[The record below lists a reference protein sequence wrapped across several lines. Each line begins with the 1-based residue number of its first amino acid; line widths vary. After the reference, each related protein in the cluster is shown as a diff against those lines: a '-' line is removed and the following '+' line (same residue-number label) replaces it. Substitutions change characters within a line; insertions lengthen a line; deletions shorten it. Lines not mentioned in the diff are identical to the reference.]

1 MPGKIGTLTLKIRK
15 TLDRLPYVPWAL
27 LLVWNT
33 TRGLT
38 IAWGVLLVIQG
49 LLPVA
54 TVYLIRPLVDSL
66 AKAAG
71 GGVGLQNIT
80 PTLILVVL
88 MAAVILL
95 GGCLQGL
102 NNWIRTAQSERV
114 QDYMSNLIHQKSMDV
129 DLAFYESPQFYDNL
143 HRARSEAASRPLSLM
158 ENMGSLLQNTI
169 TLFAMTALLFRF
181 GLWLPVVLVAG
192 TVPAVAV
199 VFHQN
204 MRQHVHWL
212 QTTADNRRAWYY
224 DWVLT
229 SKENAAELRLFGL
242 GPYFQSA
249 YQTVRDRLRKLSLKL
264 VRDRTMAGLGTSAIT
279 LLSTGAVMAL
289 MVWRLFTGFA
299 TLGDLAFFYQA
310 FNQGQQKMGSLLGT
324 VSQIFTNCLFLE
336 SLFDFLTLE
345 SRVKEATIP
354 TNVPGT
360 LKSGIRF
367 HQVAFRYPATERFA
381 LRDFNLTI
389 PAGRVMAIVGN
400 NGAGKSTLVKL
411 LCRLYDPE
419 SGRIELDGIDLRE
432 LSIRELRNSIT
443 VLFQEP
449 VHYNASVHENIALGD
464 LQLAD
469 SSPAI
474 RKAACEAGADNFIR
488 RLPQGYETL
497 MGRWFAGGTEISVG
511 EWQRV
516 ALARSFLRRAPI
528 IILDEPTSAMDSW
541 AEADWLERFRI
552 LAAGRTAI
560 LITHR
565 FTTAMCA
572 DIIHVMQDGQIV
584 ESGNHLQLLAKDGL
598 YAGSWKR
605 QMQSWCDRI

>member
-1 MPGKIGTLTLKIRK
+1 MPGKIGTLTLKLRK
-15 TLDRLPYVPWAL
+15 ALDRLPYVPWAL
-27 LLVWNT
+27 SLVWNT

-38 IAWGVLLVIQG
+38 MAWGVLLVIQG

-54 TVYLIRPLVDSL
+54 TVYLTRPLVDGL

-71 GGVGLQNIT
+71 GGVGLRNIT

-95 GGCLQGL
+95 SGCLAGL
-102 NNWIRTAQSERV
+102 NSWIRTAQSERV
-114 QDYMSNLIHQKSMDV
+114 QDYMRNLIHQKSMDV

-169 TLFAMTALLFRF
+169 TLFAMTALLFQF
-181 GLWLPVVLVAG
+181 GLWLPVALVAS
-192 TVPAVAV
+192 TIPAVAV
-199 VFHQN
+199 AFHQN
-204 MRQHVHWL
+204 MRQHAQWL

-249 YQTVRDRLRKLSLKL
+249 YQTVRDLLRKLSLKL
-264 VRDRTMAGLGTSAIT
+264 IRDRILAGLGTSAIT
-279 LLSTGAVMAL
+279 LLITGAVMAL
-289 MVWRLFTGFA
+289 MVWRLFAGFA

-324 VSQIFTNCLFLE
+324 VSQVFTNCLFLE

-345 SRVKEATIP
+345 SRVKEAPIP
-354 TNVPGT
+354 TNAPGT

-367 HQVAFRYPATERFA
+367 HQVAFRYPATERYA

-449 VHYNASVHENIALGD
+449 VHYNASAHENIALGD
-464 LQLAD
+464 LEMAD

-474 RKAACEAGADNFIR
+474 HEAACEAGADNFIR

-497 MGRWFAGGTEISVG
+497 LGRWFAGGTEISVG

-516 ALARSFLRRAPI
+516 ALARAFLRRAPI

-541 AEADWLERFRI
+541 AEAEWLERFRI

-605 QMQSWCDRI
+605 QMQSWLDRI

>member
-1 MPGKIGTLTLKIRK
+1 MTGKIGTLTLKLRK
-15 TLDRLPYVPWAL
+15 ALDQLPYVPWAL
-27 LLVWNT
+27 SLVWNT

-38 IAWGVLLVIQG
+38 MAWGVLLVIQG

-54 TVYLIRPLVDSL
+54 TVYLTRPLVDSL
-66 AKAAG
+66 AKAVG
-71 GGVGLQNIT
+71 GGVGLQNIK

-88 MAAVILL
+88 MATVLL
-95 GGCLQGL
+95 LSGCLQGV
-102 NNWIRTAQSERV
+102 NSWIRTAQSEQV
-114 QDYMSNLIHQKSMDV
+114 QDYIRRLIHQKSMDV

-158 ENMGSLLQNTI
+158 DNMGGLMQNMI
-169 TLFAMTALLFRF
+169 TLFAMIALLFRF
-181 GLWLPVVLVAG
+181 GLWLPIALVAS
-192 TVPAVAV
+192 TIPAVAIT
-199 VFHQN
+199 FRQN

-212 QTTADNRRAWYY
+212 QTTADSRRAWYY

-229 SKENAAELRLFGL
+229 SKENAAELRIFGL

-249 YQTVRDRLRKLSLKL
+249 YQTVRDHLRKLSLKL
-264 VRDRTMAGLGTSAIT
+264 VRDRALAELGTRAIA
-279 LLSTGAVMAL
+279 LLITGAVMAL
-289 MVWRLFTGFA
+289 IVWRVLMGFA

-310 FNQGQQKMGSLLGT
+310 FNQGQQMMRSLLGN

-345 SRVKEATIP
+345 SRVKEAPIP
-354 TNVPGT
+354 TNVPDT

-367 HQVAFRYPATERFA
+367 HQVDFRYPATERFA

-419 SGRIELDGIDLRE
+419 EGRIELDGIDLRE
-432 LSIRELRNSIT
+432 LSIRELQNSIT

-464 LQLAD
+464 LQLVD
-469 SSPAI
+469 SSPAVQ
-474 RKAACEAGADNFIR
+474 KAACEAGADNFIS

-497 MGRWFAGGTEISVG
+497 LGRWFAGGTELSVG

-516 ALARSFLRRAPI
+516 ALARAFLRRAPI

-541 AEADWLERFRI
+541 AEAEWLERFRI
-552 LAAGRTAI
+552 LAAGRTTI

-565 FTTAMCA
+565 FTTAMRA
-572 DIIHVMQDGQIV
+572 DIIHVMQDGRIV